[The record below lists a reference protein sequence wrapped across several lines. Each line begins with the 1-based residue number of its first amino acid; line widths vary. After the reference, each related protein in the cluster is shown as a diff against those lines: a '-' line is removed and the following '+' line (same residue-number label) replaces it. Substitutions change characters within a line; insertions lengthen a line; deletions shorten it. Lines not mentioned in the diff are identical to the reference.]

1 VLKILTFLTL
11 ACIPKHHFQLITH
24 DHYNQYNCCILVDG
38 HLEMVQYCTMPFIHK
53 GCLLYIEEASSSC
66 FSVDHAKIRLI
77 PVIHRGGLLY
87 IEEASYTS
95 AVWWCGLDTDG
106 SVERSHL
113 LLDGHLEMV
122 QYCTMPFI
130 HKGCLLYIE
139 EASSSC
145 FSVDHAKIRLI
156 LRWPSGGHVFGRA
169 WLTDNIYILLVCLLI
184 CYRL

>member
-1 VLKILTFLTL
+1 MYHLYASCQCHEWTKWVIQAFWKVLKSSKILTPMQVPQHTFPTL
-11 ACIPKHHFQLITH
+11 YMSISTNYMGIICI
-24 DHYNQYNCCILVDG
+24 C
-38 HLEMVQYCTMPFIHK
+38 
-53 GCLLYIEEASSSC
+53 
-66 FSVDHAKIRLI
+66 RLMYTFWRT

-106 SVERSHL
+106 NVERSHL